1 LYGPL
6 QRGKGETA
14 KKSKKTILTLTDRL
28 TGWTHF
34 QVLHNAKA
42 GTVVKA
48 FEDLLY
54 IIGPNVKILYTD
66 GGPQF
71 AESSLFVAHCKIWG
85 IQQRVLPP
93 YTPHLGGFYEVKHKT
108 ATATLRAILA
118 EKPLADWQTMAN
130 IAAARINSHVGAD
143 RTSSPRELVFGW
155 KFTFP
160 TLGVLFNAL
169 ELEPTNPDD
178 VLLEAAAEEEAR
190 SRNERRREM
199 LAVWDKEYEE
209 RRRLAAERFTNELPK
224 NRQEL
229 VEGDKVYLVRQMLT
243 RKFEDR
249 AIPYRL
255 IEKMGDSIWKAQA
268 LDEERKTITVHA
280 RHLRKAEELPDSSTN
295 REPSGEATEEN
306 REVTGVENGSCDL
319 PVKRKTRTTPEND
332 FLASIHG
339 QISSKGRVRRGSMSK
354 E

>member
-1 LYGPL
+1 MVELLQHIHRQCGHAGLTGTLAHFARSCYHPKARRILKKVIGACDGCNRASNRTNGQTKYGKVQNPLCPFHTIGLDLYGPL

-34 QVLHNAKA
+34 QVLHAAKA

-71 AESSLFVAHCKIWG
+71 AESSLFVAHCKIW
-85 IQQRVLPP
+85 QQRVLPP
-93 YTPHLGGFYEVKHKT
+93 YMPHLGGFYEVKHMT

-169 ELEPTNPDD
+169 ELEPTNPYD

-224 NRQEL
+224 NRQGL
-229 VEGDKVYLVRQMLT
+229 VEGDKVYLVR
-243 RKFEDR
+243 
-249 AIPYRL
+249 
-255 IEKMGDSIWKAQA
+255 
-268 LDEERKTITVHA
+268 
-280 RHLRKAEELPDSSTN
+280 
-295 REPSGEATEEN
+295 
-306 REVTGVENGSCDL
+306 
-319 PVKRKTRTTPEND
+319 
-332 FLASIHG
+332 
-339 QISSKGRVRRGSMSK
+339 
-354 E
+354 